1 VSNPTQFGIEVIGNI
16 SDSVLHAQ
24 IVCDAGSRCKHPECC
39 FYLPMTSI
47 ATGIVLVAG
56 IECCC
61 RPGSAVCFDEM
72 IAGLGDDVG
81 VNHESPV

>member
-47 ATGIVLVAG
+47 ATGIVLG
-56 IECCC
+56 G
-61 RPGSAVCFDEM
+61 R
-72 IAGLGDDVG
+72 
-81 VNHESPV
+81 H